1 MGQHIDVSLLDVQ
14 VACLAN
20 QALNYLNSGRVPQR
34 LGNAHPNIVP
44 YQDFPTSDGYM
55 IIAVGN
61 DAQFARLC
69 AVAGL
74 PGLADDPRFTSNQRR
89 VENRAA
95 LIERLCSA
103 TRLRPTSQWIHE
115 LERVG
120 VPCGPINTLD
130 GVFADPQVKARGMQ
144 FELPHPVA
152 GQVSLVANPL
162 RLSET
167 PVSYRSA
174 PPVLG
179 ADTREVLSRRL
190 GLTEIDIEALSAGKI
205 I

>member
-1 MGQHIDVSLLDVQ
+1 MALLDVQ

-20 QALNYLNSGRVPQR
+20 QALNYLNGGGVPER

-74 PGLADDPRFTSNQRR
+74 PDLAADPRFSSNPRR

-95 LIERLCSA
+95 LIERLCAA
-103 TRLRPTSQWIHE
+103 TRLRPTAQWIAG

-120 VPCGPINTLD
+120 VPCGPINTID
-130 GVFADPQVKARGMQ
+130 AVFADPQVQARGMKVDI
-144 FELPHPVA
+144 PHPLA
-152 GQVSLVANPL
+152 GEVSLVANPL
-162 RLSET
+162 RLSQT
-167 PVSYRSA
+167 PVIYRSA
-174 PPVLG
+174 PPLLG
-179 ADTREVLSRRL
+179 ADTREVLAQKL
-190 GLTEIDIEALSAGKI
+190 GLSDEDIEALGAKNI